1 MNFPNKLTVI
11 RIFLVPVL
19 LVLIL
24 YSTPPT
30 LWVALGIFLF
40 AVATDVIDG
49 FLARKK
55 GMQTKFGMF
64 MDPLADKL
72 ILCAALIAFVEL
84 QWLAGW
90 IAFIIIAREFLVTGL
105 RIIAI
110 SEGISI
116 PADVLGKIKTTF
128 QETAAGFMIGFHALD
143 EMTSINFNRDWLLLP
158 EVLFYMAVVATVISG
173 TAYLVKNFNVVRKD
187 W

>member
-1 MNFPNKLTVI
+1 MNFANKLTI
-11 RIFLVPVL
+11 LRILLVPVL

-24 YSTPPT
+24 ISTPTT

-40 AVATDVIDG
+40 AVATDIIDG
-49 FLARKK
+49 YLARTK
-55 GMQTKFGMF
+55 GMLTKFGLF

-72 ILCAALIAFVEL
+72 LLCAVLIAFVEL
-84 QWLAGW
+84 QWLPGW
-90 IAFIIIAREFLVTGL
+90 IAFIIISREFLVTGL

-110 SEGISI
+110 SAGVSI
-116 PADVLGKIKTTF
+116 PADVLGKIKATF

-143 EMTSINFNRDWLLLP
+143 EMTSINFNRAWLLLP
-158 EVLFYMAVVATVISG
+158 EVLFYLAVAATVISG
-173 TAYLVKNFNVVRKD
+173 TAYLVKNFSVVKKD